1 MVSFGVKNGCAG
13 YPNYYTKIQYYKDWI
28 ESSLEPE
35 ETTTQQQTTP
45 KETTIENQTTQ
56 KETTIE
62 NQTTP
67 KETSTE
73 KQTTPSSAS
82 VFTLNIGII
91 FISLIVLINYL

>member
-1 MVSFGVKNGCAG
+1 MVSFGVKNDCAG

-67 KETSTE
+67 KET
-73 KQTTPSSAS
+73 TPSSSS